1 MAHICLGV
9 RELAAG
15 PDPTWQKK
23 PSQSWG
29 LGAASSGAP
38 LSPEQLSPGL
48 SSKNSHRRV
57 RLAPQ
62 GSGKSPVVP
71 AKEDPAS
78 SLSTWPSSAGW
89 AAATPCPTSPG
100 PPCPL
105 APAHVA
111 CTPPPAQLT
120 DSPQLLPSLYP
131 PRGASAVS
139 QHLGRRFFSGKG
151 GNAGAA
157 KQKVPERRGE
167 GVTLYSQ
174 VHSPNTHPALRSPPL
189 LAFLQVGSGCAIDVH
204 GLLRLRDGDRLS
216 RGGDAL

>member
-120 DSPQLLPSLYP
+120 DPPPVVALTVPSEGRLCSLPAP
-131 PRGASAVS
+131 GSAVFFWQGRKCRS
-139 QHLGRRFFSGKG
+139 SKAEGARAAWGGGHTLFTSALTKYASRAQVPPITGLPPGGFRLRHRCSRSPSTAGRRQ
-151 GNAGAA
+151 A
-157 KQKVPERRGE
+157 
-167 GVTLYSQ
+167 
-174 VHSPNTHPALRSPPL
+174 
-189 LAFLQVGSGCAIDVH
+189 
-204 GLLRLRDGDRLS
+204 
-216 RGGDAL
+216 